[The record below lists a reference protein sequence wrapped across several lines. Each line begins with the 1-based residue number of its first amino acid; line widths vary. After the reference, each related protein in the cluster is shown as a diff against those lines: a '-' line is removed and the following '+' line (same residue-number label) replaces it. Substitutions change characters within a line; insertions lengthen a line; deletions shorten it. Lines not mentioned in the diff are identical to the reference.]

1 MNISASS
8 QMEQLPVAAPPGFG
22 PCQVFATSPQSLDGR
37 SETYCNSVVEVA
49 RWSEAAGCTGSL
61 IYTDNSIVDPWLVA
75 QSVLA
80 HTRTLT
86 PLVAVQPLYMHPY
99 AAAKMVASLG
109 FLYGRRVILNMVAG
123 GFKNDLLSL
132 GDTTPHDR
140 RYDRLVEY
148 VNVVKKLLGST
159 GPVTW
164 EGEFYQLKQAVLKP
178 GLPAPLQP
186 GFFISGSSEAGMA
199 AAAATGAVPIQ
210 YPGPP
215 EESVRPAQ
223 NPGTTAAGVRL
234 GIIARPTTE
243 EAWEVAHQR
252 FPFDRK
258 GQIAHQMAMRV
269 SDSQWHHQLSGL
281 SGEVTLGDGT
291 YWLGPFE
298 ISKSNCPYLVG
309 SYAAVT
315 DDLHRYM
322 QLGYRTFILD
332 IPPSAEELAHS
343 RIVFAEAAARLP
355 QERQAS

>member
-1 MNISASS
+1 MNMSPSS
-8 QMEQLPVAAPPGFG
+8 EVEQPQVTGLPLFG
-22 PCQVFATSPQSLDGR
+22 TCQVFATSPQSLDWR
-37 SETYCNSVVEVA
+37 PETYRDSVVAVA
-49 RWSEAAGCTGSL
+49 QWSEAAGCTGTL
-61 IYTDNSIVDPWLVA
+61 IYTDNSIVDPWLVTQA
-75 QSVLA
+75 VLA
-80 HTRTLT
+80 DTATLT

-99 AAAKMVASLG
+99 AVAKMVASLG

-132 GDTTPHDR
+132 GDGTPHDR

-148 VNVVKKLLGST
+148 VQVVKKLLAGT

-164 EGEFYQLKQAVLKP
+164 DGEFYQLKQAILKP
-178 GLPAPLQP
+178 GLPAHLQP
-186 GFFISGSSEAGMA
+186 GFFISGSSGAGMA

-215 EESVRPAQ
+215 HEAIAPQQ
-223 NPGTTAAGVRL
+223 NRAGMTTAGVRL

-243 EAWEVAHQR
+243 EAWEAAHQR

-269 SDSQWHHQLSGL
+269 SDSQWHQQLSARA
-281 SGEVTLGDGT
+281 GETGPVGGT

-309 SYAAVT
+309 SYAAVIE
-315 DDLHRYM
+315 DLSRYM
-322 QLGYRTFILD
+322 EGGYGTFILD

-343 RIVFAEAAARLP
+343 RIVFSEAASRLA
-355 QERQAS
+355 QEGRP

>member
-1 MNISASS
+1 
-8 QMEQLPVAAPPGFG
+8 MEQPAAAGAAVSCFG
-22 PCQVFATSPQSLDGR
+22 ACQVFATTPQSLDGR
-37 SETYCNSVVEVA
+37 PDTYRDSVVAVA
-49 RWSEAAGCTGSL
+49 GWSEAAGCTGTL

-80 HTRTLT
+80 HTVTLT

-99 AAAKMVASLG
+99 AVAKMVASLG

-132 GDTTPHDR
+132 GDATPHDR

-148 VNVVKKLLGST
+148 VQVVKELLASP

-164 EGEFYQLKQAVLKP
+164 DGEFYQLKQAVLKP
-178 GLPAPLQP
+178 ALPADLQP
-186 GFFISGSSEAGMA
+186 GFFISGSSEAGLA

-215 EESVRPAQ
+215 DEAVAPRPGSGE
-223 NPGTTAAGVRL
+223 GTAAAGVRV
-234 GIIARPTTE
+234 GIIARSTTQ
-243 EAWEVAHQR
+243 EAWEVAHER

-269 SDSQWHHQLSGL
+269 SDSQWHQQLSARA
-281 SGEVTLGDGT
+281 GETGPVGGT
-291 YWLGPFE
+291 FWLGPFE

-315 DDLHRYM
+315 EDLHRYM
-322 QLGYRTFILD
+322 QSGYQTFILD

-343 RIVFAEAAARLP
+343 RIVFAGAAARLA
-355 QERQAS
+355 QEARR